1 MNKNMNIGF
10 SSNAFSNYSLTNSI
24 EIISKIGYDG
34 IEIVLDVPHAFL
46 PLQKNE
52 ISRIK
57 ESLLKNNLLVSN
69 LNANTVLGWKN
80 DFNGEKFEPSLS
92 NPNQKLRSWRID
104 YTKQAID
111 LACVL
116 DSKSI
121 CITSGLASVENTKQ
135 CFQLFQD
142 SLIDLCE
149 YAEKK
154 NVLIAIEYEPYLLVD
169 NSKKVLKL
177 LSNDFKNIGL
187 NFDTCHAEVTK
198 ENLSKIIS
206 SFGKKIIHTHISD
219 CKDNVHFH
227 LIPGLGDI
235 NFKEMYNSLKKIG
248 YGEYLTAE
256 LYPYSDN
263 PEEAASKAFIYLKNL
278 MN

>member
-1 MNKNMNIGF
+1 MNIGF
-10 SSNAFSNYSLTNSI
+10 SSNAFTNFSLTSSI

-34 IEIVLDVPHAFL
+34 IEVVLDVPHAFL

-52 ISRIK
+52 ILKIK
-57 ESLLKNNLLVSN
+57 ESLSKNNLLVTN
-69 LNANTVLGWKN
+69 LNANTVLGWTD
-80 DFNGEKFEPSLS
+80 DFSGEKFEPSLS
-92 NPNQKLRSWRID
+92 NPNQKLRSWRIE

-111 LACVL
+111 LAYIL
-116 DSKSI
+116 NSKSI
-121 CITSGLASVENTKQ
+121 CITSGLISVGNPEL
-135 CFQLFQD
+135 CLQLFQD
-142 SLIDLCE
+142 SLIKLNE

-154 NVLIAIEYEPYLLVD
+154 NVLIALEYEPYLLID
-169 NSKKVLKL
+169 NSKKFLKL
-177 LSNDFKNIGL
+177 LSNNFKNIGL

-206 SFGKKIIHTHISD
+206 SFGKKIFHTHISD
-219 CKDNVHFH
+219 CKNNTHYH

-235 NFKEMYNSLKKIG
+235 NFEEVYNSLKKIEYDG
-248 YGEYLTAE
+248 YLTAE

>member
-1 MNKNMNIGF
+1 MNIGF
-10 SSNAFSNYSLTNSI
+10 SSNAFSNYSLINSI

-34 IEIVLDVPHAFL
+34 IEIVLDEPHAFL
-46 PLQKNE
+46 PLHKNE
-52 ISRIK
+52 ITKIK
-57 ESLLKNNLLVSN
+57 ESLSKNNLLVSN
-69 LNANTVLGWKN
+69 LNVNTVLGWEN

-92 NPNQKLRSWRID
+92 NSNQKLRSWRID

-111 LACVL
+111 LAHIL
-116 DSKSI
+116 NSKSI
-121 CITSGLASVENTKQ
+121 CVTSGLNTMENTEQ

-169 NSKKVLKL
+169 NSEKVLKL
-177 LSNDFKNIGL
+177 ISNNFKNIGL

-198 ENLSKIIS
+198 ENLSKIVS
-206 SFGKKIIHTHISD
+206 LFGKKIFHTHISD

-248 YGEYLTAE
+248 YDEYLTAE
-256 LYPYSDN
+256 LYPYTDN

>member
-1 MNKNMNIGF
+1 MNIGF
-10 SSNAFSNYSLTNSI
+10 SSNAFTNYSLTDSI
-24 EIISKIGYDG
+24 KIISKIGYDG
-34 IEIVLDVPHAFL
+34 IEIVLDEPHAFL

-52 ISRIK
+52 ITKIK

-92 NPNQKLRSWRID
+92 NSNQKLRSWRID

-111 LACVL
+111 LAHIL
-116 DSKSI
+116 NSKSI
-121 CITSGLASVENTKQ
+121 CITSGLNTMENSNQ

-169 NSKKVLKL
+169 NSEKVLKL

-206 SFGKKIIHTHISD
+206 SFGKKIFHTHISD
-219 CKDNVHFH
+219 CKNNVHFH

-235 NFKEMYNSLKKIG
+235 NFKEMYNSLNKIG
-248 YGEYLTAE
+248 YDKYLTAE

>member
-1 MNKNMNIGF
+1 MNIGF
-10 SSNAFSNYSLTNSI
+10 SSNAFTNYSLSNSI

-34 IEIVLDVPHAFL
+34 IEIVLDEPHAFL

-52 ISRIK
+52 ITKIK

-92 NPNQKLRSWRID
+92 NSNKKLRSWRID

-111 LACVL
+111 LAHIL
-116 DSKSI
+116 NSKSI
-121 CITSGLASVENTKQ
+121 CITSGLDTVENTNQ
-135 CFQLFQD
+135 CLQLFQD

-169 NSKKVLKL
+169 NSEKVLKL
-177 LSNDFKNIGL
+177 LSADFKNIGL

-198 ENLSKIIS
+198 ENLPKIIS
-206 SFGKKIIHTHISD
+206 SFGKKIFHTHISD

-227 LIPGLGDI
+227 LIPGFGDI
-235 NFKEMYNSLKKIG
+235 DFKEMYNSLKKIG
-248 YGEYLTAE
+248 YDEFLTAE

>member
-1 MNKNMNIGF
+1 MNIGF
-10 SSNAFSNYSLTNSI
+10 SSNAFTNYSLINSI

-34 IEIVLDVPHAFL
+34 IEIVLDEPHAFL

-52 ISRIK
+52 ITKIK
-57 ESLLKNNLLVSN
+57 ESLSKNNLLVSN

-80 DFNGEKFEPSLS
+80 NFNGEKFEPSLS

-111 LACVL
+111 LAHIL
-116 DSKSI
+116 NSKSI
-121 CITSGLASVENTKQ
+121 CITSGLNTMENSNQ

-169 NSKKVLKL
+169 NSEKVLKL

-206 SFGKKIIHTHISD
+206 SFEKNIFHTHISD
-219 CKDNVHFH
+219 CKNNVHFH
-227 LIPGLGDI
+227 LLPGDGII
-235 NFKEMYNSLKKIG
+235 NFQEMYNSLNSVG
-248 YGEYLTAE
+248 YSGFLTAE
-256 LYPYSDN
+256 LYTYSHM
-263 PEEAASKAFIYLKNL
+263 PQEAASKAFMYLENL
-278 MN
+278 MK

>member
-1 MNKNMNIGF
+1 MNIGF
-10 SSNAFSNYSLTNSI
+10 SSNAFTNYSLTDSI
-24 EIISKIGYDG
+24 KIISKIGYDG
-34 IEIVLDVPHAFL
+34 IEIVLDEPHAFL

-52 ISRIK
+52 ITKIK

-92 NPNQKLRSWRID
+92 NSNQKLRSWRID

-111 LACVL
+111 LAHIL
-116 DSKSI
+116 NSESI
-121 CITSGLASVENTKQ
+121 CITSGLDTVENTNQ

-142 SLIDLCE
+142 SLMQIGE

-154 NVLIAIEYEPYLLVD
+154 NVLIGIEYEPYLLVD
-169 NSKKVLKL
+169 NSKKVWKL
-177 LSNDFKNIGL
+177 LSGDLKNIGL

-206 SFGKKIIHTHISD
+206 SFGKKIFHTHISD
-219 CKDNVHFH
+219 CKNNVHFH

-235 NFKEMYNSLKKIG
+235 NFKEMYNSLNKIG
-248 YGEYLTAE
+248 YDKYLTAE